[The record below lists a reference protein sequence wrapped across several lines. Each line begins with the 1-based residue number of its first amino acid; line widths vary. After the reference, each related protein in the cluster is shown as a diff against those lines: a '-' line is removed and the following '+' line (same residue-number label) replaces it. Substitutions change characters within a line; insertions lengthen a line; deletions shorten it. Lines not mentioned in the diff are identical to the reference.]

1 MRLAFVLSGGSG
13 GAREPKM
20 AVFLVA
26 SPPLRSKGGFVA
38 GSRLPG
44 DFLRFKISKPSSLC
58 CPSSPASFARKCCLS
73 SSMVGEKLTSVT
85 EAFAIYDVMRSAK
98 YMQDLKLI

>member
-1 MRLAFVLSGGSG
+1 G

-73 SSMVGEKLTSVT
+73 SSMVSSLLSVGEKLTSVT
-85 EAFAIYDVMRSAK
+85 EAFAIYEVMRSAK